1 MLEKVLNNMS
11 IFIEDQTV
19 IVGNQAS
26 SNRSAPIFPEYA
38 MDWVINELDEFDK
51 RDGDVFYI
59 TEETK
64 EELRGIADF
73 WYHNTVKDKGLAA
86 MPPASKV
93 FYDLGIIKAEG
104 NITSGDAHIAVDY
117 GKIMKYGLKDYEEE
131 LRKQ

>member
-1 MLEKVLNNMS
+1 MS

-93 FYDLGIIKAEG
+93 FYDL
-104 NITSGDAHIAVDY
+104 
-117 GKIMKYGLKDYEEE
+117 E
-131 LRKQ
+131 L